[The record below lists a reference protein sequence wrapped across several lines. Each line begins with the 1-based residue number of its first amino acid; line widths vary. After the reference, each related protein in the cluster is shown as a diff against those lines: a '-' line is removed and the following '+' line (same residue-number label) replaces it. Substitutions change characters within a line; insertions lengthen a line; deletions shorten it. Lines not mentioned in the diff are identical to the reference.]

1 MFAVFGLLNFDAPH
15 GIPFIVGVLPLF
27 RKLLQFAGV
36 IFRQLK
42 VFQQFLAEMRF
53 IDQPFIKIQITFRI
67 IARPTNG
74 LHKCRFTNGVH
85 AADIKVII
93 ITRLNIATGGYP
105 VQRRAKIAGCGFNL
119 PDIRNPLF
127 REPELK
133 LYRRVINGKMRRGGY
148 LKIARRQLNPRR
160 CCRCGNPEGGGGRF
174 TLLAIAVYR
183 PHRQGVFPERQAAE
197 TVLRVCGDGGGHQS
211 GIRSLTTGQAQTEAH
226 TLHHPRRVPFRLRQI
241 LAVSCAHLH
250 RQVLHCRWDDA
261 VQGT

>member
-1 MFAVFGLLNFDAPH
+1 MAFPY
-15 GIPFIVGVLPLF
+15 
-27 RKLLQFAGV
+27 
-36 IFRQLK
+36 
-42 VFQQFLAEMRF
+42 LAFE
-53 IDQPFIKIQITFRI
+53 KIQIAGCI
-67 IARPTNG
+67 ITRLANS
-74 LHKCRFTNGVH
+74 LHKCRFANGVH
-85 AADIKVII
+85 TADVKII
-93 ITRLNIATGGYP
+93 IMARFDIDTGSYP

-133 LYRRVINGKMRRGGY
+133 LYRRVIHRKTRDRRY

-160 CCRCGNPEGGGGRF
+160 CCRCGNPECGGGRF

-241 LAVSCAHLH
+241 LSVSCAHLH